1 MNTPGDKQGA
11 ASAGAVDDVDR
22 IVLMKVH
29 FRFSIDAMTALVR
42 TGEVPR
48 CYAFATL
55 RRHQLA
61 RGNSLCRESGRGT
74 ERYPP
79 PFGGGG

>member
-74 ERYPP
+74 ERYPLP
-79 PFGGGG
+79 

>member
-42 TGEVPR
+42 TGEVPDATHLPP
-48 CYAFATL
+48 CDDTNWPEAIHYVGNQEGAF
-55 RRHQLA
+55 
-61 RGNSLCRESGRGT
+61 
-74 ERYPP
+74 ERYPLP
-79 PFGGGG
+79 

>member
-48 CYAFATL
+48 CYGHLATTPTGQ
-55 RRHQLA
+55 RQFIM
-61 RGNSLCRESGRGT
+61 SGIRKGHGT
-74 ERYPP
+74 VP
-79 PFGGGG
+79 